1 MGGLMRYVKL
11 RGLVFVSTVV
21 LLFSGCVSPPSVPD
35 SAKSPS
41 ASQQTSQLVSK
52 PTIDSVAIPADFYA
66 PGINAWHP
74 RLTYQLKNG
83 FEFIR
88 IPPENAVTL
97 TLDSYSSLDQLINPL
112 FWGYAVR
119 HVASNRILP
128 VYGQLDALGRGPLT
142 NKRTPVRYKGY
153 FKLHQFT
160 PNNNKE
166 TVSQALQSVSLVGF
180 AGERTYKDETH
191 FVASTQFANAVA
203 CEWQYNFW
211 NSKQRFWGSQ
221 ADELLSFHAR
231 IGRDQ
236 NDKGQQWHIYTQMPR
251 PVILDLEKT
260 DLAIFKKLIASVSE
274 LPTAQYR
281 QNRKYATDYIDCNY
295 AQAYSGNSIGDVQ
308 HRYALFYPRL
318 KQFGRLAPVE
328 TDFSFNRTPGLNPGA
343 KLSFGNK
350 PGSLSKF
357 LLISRYEPWMAKER
371 VSLPVASF
379 SEFGND
385 MLYAVGPDNQLE
397 LWHVDPETPD
407 KEIKA
412 RLFKPWGH
420 KVKHRFPLPWSD
432 LDQLVSQGYLEKC
445 DAQQQLLIGACDGS
459 RFPTV
464 VKSNRGEQVEVWDS
478 AEERR
483 LYSWNPSSKRL
494 EVSQLAP
501 LSEGAEAVAASRE
514 LFICQQLADNL
525 TKIDKRLQRSFIS
538 DRPYATWYENDVPR
552 LMGYARQ
559 AVYAPRYD
567 SPTDV
572 AGKVND
578 RERAGASE
586 LYKLWQQ
593 ARRAEHLASEQY
605 CPETKTLAAEYVPL
619 VGDLHTSIVSTLDGI
634 WKDVQQQAWDIDAQ
648 INRSVRSKNAREAE
662 AWQRQFWANTAR
674 QLQSTIDITATVN
687 QITAQTNA
695 MYQNAL
701 QIQEA
706 KRLNQQQKLAEL
718 NRKRA
723 EQQAQI
729 NSRKQAP
736 VAKITTPATEKK
748 PAYEGF
754 PKQQSFDIQVP
765 NAVSVKDIEKAT
777 NMGGTTTVTINP
789 GGGSSSSGSSVA
801 NNDTTPAMP
810 DPVKKGKRLLESLTF
825 CKPMKSN
832 QDKWFCE
839 GRTQKM
845 WTSEDLDKA
854 LTGSGCL
861 DIRKWVPLNGGRL
874 YFCNN
879 YKIDPSGDTG
889 KLTWNR
895 DIARWIDIPAAI
907 LADRKEFFE

>member
-1 MGGLMRYVKL
+1 VVSVKL

-21 LLFSGCVSPPSVPD
+21 LLFSGCVSPSTVPD
-35 SAKSPS
+35 SAKSSS
-41 ASQQTSQLVSK
+41 ASQQASQPVSK
-52 PTIDSVAIPADFYA
+52 PPIDSVAIPADFYA
-66 PGINAWHP
+66 AGINTWHP
-74 RLTYQLKNG
+74 RLTYQLKKG
-83 FEFIR
+83 FEFIL
-88 IPPENAVTL
+88 IPPESAVSL
-97 TLDSYSSLDQLINPL
+97 SLDSDSSLDQLRNPV
-112 FWGYAVR
+112 FWGYGIR
-119 HVASNRILP
+119 HLDSNRILP
-128 VYGQLDALGRGPLT
+128 LYGQLDAQGWEPLSD
-142 NKRTPVRYKGY
+142 KRTQVRYKGY

-160 PNNNKE
+160 PYNNKE
-166 TVSQALQSVSLVGF
+166 TVSQALQSVALVGF
-180 AGERTYKDETH
+180 AGERTYKDKTH
-191 FVASTQFANAVA
+191 FVVSTQFANAVA

-211 NSKQRFWGSQ
+211 NSKQRFWGTQ
-221 ADELLSFHAR
+221 PDDLLSFHAR
-231 IGRDQ
+231 IGRDH
-236 NDKGQQWHIYTQMPR
+236 NEKGEQWRIYPQMPR
-251 PVILDLEKT
+251 PVILDLEKP
-260 DLAIFKKLIASVSE
+260 DLAILKKLIASVAE

-295 AQAYSGNSIGDVQ
+295 AQAYSGNSIGNTQ

-328 TDFSFNRTPGLNPGA
+328 TDFRFNRTPGLYPGG

-350 PGSLSKF
+350 PGRLSKF
-357 LLISRYEPWMAKER
+357 LLMSRYEPWVAKKR

-379 SEFGND
+379 SEFGSD
-385 MLYAVGPDNQLE
+385 MLYAVGPNNQLE
-397 LWHVDPETPD
+397 LWHVNPKTPD
-407 KEIKA
+407 KEIKT
-412 RLFKPWGH
+412 RLFKTWGH

-432 LDQLVSQGYLEKC
+432 LDQLASKGYLEKC
-445 DAQQQLLIGACDGS
+445 DAQQQLLVGACDGS

-464 VKSNRGEQVEVWDS
+464 LKSNRGEQMEVWDS
-478 AEERR
+478 AGERR
-483 LYSWNPSSKRL
+483 LYSWNPSNKRL

-501 LSEGAEAVAASRE
+501 LSEGAEAVNASRE

-538 DRPYATWYENDVPR
+538 DHPYATWYENDVPR
-552 LMGYARQ
+552 LMGYARK
-559 AVYAPRYD
+559 AVYAPRND

-572 AGKVND
+572 AEKVND

-586 LYKLWQQ
+586 LYKLWRQ
-593 ARRAEHLASEQY
+593 ARRAERLASEQY
-605 CPETKTLAAEYVPL
+605 CPETKVLAAEYVPL
-619 VGDLHTSIVSTLDGI
+619 VGDLHKSIVSTLDGI
-634 WKDVQQQAWDIDAQ
+634 WKDVQQQAWDIEAQ

-662 AWQRQFWANTAR
+662 AWQRQFWANTTR
-674 QLQSTIDITATVN
+674 QLQSTMDITSTVN

-706 KRLNQQQKLAEL
+706 KRLNQQKKLAEL

-729 NSRKQAP
+729 NSRKPAP
-736 VAKITTPATEKK
+736 VAKKTPPTTEKK

-754 PKQQSFDIQVP
+754 PKQQSFNIQVP

-777 NMGGTTTVTINP
+777 KIGGTTTVTINT
-789 GGGSSSSGSSVA
+789 GGGSSSAGSSVA
-801 NNDTTPAMP
+801 NNDPTPSKP
-810 DPVKKGKRLLESLTF
+810 EPVKKGKRLLESLAF
-825 CKPMKSN
+825 CKPTKSN

-845 WTSEDLDKA
+845 WTSEDLDKS

-879 YKIDPSGDTG
+879 YKIDPNADTG
-889 KLTWNR
+889 KITWNR
-895 DIARWIDIPAAI
+895 DIAQWIDIPASI